1 MTETSTANQ
10 PFAPKTSKRSKVI
23 AMAVFAAIVGF
34 LYIVSKLA
42 TEITTPPCEKL
53 ASQLLELAKD
63 QSNPFFRTID
73 FVDLKLSKQSGENVQ
88 CSAIAMLSN
97 GMKMNVNLSQYSEYG
112 KLWVKSDPQGLP
124 F

>member
-42 TEITTPPCEKL
+42 TEITTP
-53 ASQLLELAKD
+53 LAKNSHRNY
-63 QSNPFFRTID
+63 SN
-73 FVDLKLSKQSGENVQ
+73 
-88 CSAIAMLSN
+88 
-97 GMKMNVNLSQYSEYG
+97 
-112 KLWVKSDPQGLP
+112 
-124 F
+124 